1 MERLSM
7 RKIKQ
12 VLRLHFEQGAS
23 NRRIATS
30 THISRAS
37 VAEYLRRFQQSG
49 LVWPLPDSLSDTKLE
64 QQLFPPAV
72 NIPASQR
79 PVPDWQTVYQDLKNT
94 KNHTTLFLL
103 WQEYKANHPY
113 GYQYSW
119 FCDQF
124 RLWQGKL
131 DVSMRQIHLAGD
143 KLFVDYAGDTL
154 PIIDRRTGEIKRAQI
169 FVAVLG
175 ASNYTYGA
183 PNLRR

>member
-12 VLRLHFEQGAS
+12 VLRLHFEQAAS

-37 VAEYLRRFQQSG
+37 VAEYLRRFQQSE
-49 LVWPLPDSLSDTKLE
+49 LTWPLPRTLSDTKLE
-64 QQLFPPAV
+64 QMLFPPAV

-79 PVPDWQTVYQDLKNT
+79 PLPDWPMVYEELKN
-94 KNHTTLFLL
+94 KKHTTLFLL
-103 WQEYKANHPY
+103 WQEYKAHHAH

-154 PIIDRRTGEIKRAQI
+154 SLIHI
-169 FVAVLG
+169 
-175 ASNYTYGA
+175 
-183 PNLRR
+183 

>member
-72 NIPASQR
+72 TSLPHSGLCLI
-79 PVPDWQTVYQDLKNT
+79 
-94 KNHTTLFLL
+94 
-103 WQEYKANHPY
+103 
-113 GYQYSW
+113 
-119 FCDQF
+119 
-124 RLWQGKL
+124 GKR
-131 DVSMRQIHLAGD
+131 SIRI
-143 KLFVDYAGDTL
+143 
-154 PIIDRRTGEIKRAQI
+154 
-169 FVAVLG
+169 
-175 ASNYTYGA
+175 
-183 PNLRR
+183 